1 MPVALTGLAS
11 GFLCITKAS
20 LLALL
25 ALLPPGQVLT
35 LIAAADSLS
44 APAVPIAATVFTTVG
59 PSPAEVADADV
70 VWGSGALPMLALD
83 AAGFV
88 AVLPSVPLKARITLT
103 IV

>member
-1 MPVALTGLAS
+1 MARYS
-11 GFLCITKAS
+11 Y
-20 LLALL
+20 
-25 ALLPPGQVLT
+25 
-35 LIAAADSLS
+35 IAIYSY
-44 APAVPIAATVFTTVG
+44 VFKYSYSRF